1 MRERV
6 QKFISSAGA
15 ASRRQAEE
23 FIKSGQVFINGR
35 KAKLGDKVNPAT
47 DVIKVYGKIIK
58 PAEQKIY
65 IALNKPKGVVVSKS
79 DPKHRKT
86 VFDLL
91 PDDLKTKVWNVGRL
105 DYDTEGLLILTNDG
119 DLTQALA
126 HPSFE
131 HDKEYEVTT
140 QEAPEEAQLDKL
152 RTGVEIPT
160 GTTYPAK
167 VRLFHHNS
175 NPHPNPSPTRLRS
188 SFAKATADKQGFGGQ
203 EGGGKYSGPAVRIIL
218 HEGKKRQI
226 RRMFDAVGLTVKNL
240 KRIRVNNLT
249 LPPDLPVGQYK
260 MVKKEDIL

>member
-1 MRERV
+1 M

-35 KAKLGDKVNPAT
+35 KAKLGDKVDPES
-47 DVIKVYGKIIK
+47 DVVKVYGKIIK

-91 PDDLKTKVWNVGRL
+91 PEDIRKKVWNIGRL

-126 HPSFE
+126 HPKYE
-131 HDKEYEVTT
+131 HEKEYEVTT
-140 QEAPEEAQLDKL
+140 QEQPDDNQLEQL
-152 RTGVEIPT
+152 RSGVEIAT
-160 GTTYPAK
+160 GLTYPTK
-167 VRLFHHNS
+167 VKLFNHYPS
-175 NPHPNPSPTRLRS
+175 NPHPNPSPKGR
-188 SFAKATADKQGFGGQ
+188 GQ
-203 EGGGKYSGPAVRIIL
+203 YSGPTVRIIL

-226 RRMFDAVGLTVKNL
+226 RRMFDAVGLTVSNL
-240 KRIRVNNLT
+240 KRIRINKLL
-249 LPPDLPVGQYK
+249 LPADLPVGQYK